1 MEVWEKIKRFLVFW
15 LCVFVLLIVA
25 AVITYWSDIVMWANG
40 QLQAAVSV
48 LVTIAVIVFLLVIFM
63 RSLF

>member
-25 AVITYWSDIVMWANG
+25 TVIIYWSDIVMWANG
-40 QLQAAVSV
+40 QLQAAISV
-48 LVTIAVIVFLLVIFM
+48 LITIAVVVFLLVLFL
-63 RSLF
+63 RSFF